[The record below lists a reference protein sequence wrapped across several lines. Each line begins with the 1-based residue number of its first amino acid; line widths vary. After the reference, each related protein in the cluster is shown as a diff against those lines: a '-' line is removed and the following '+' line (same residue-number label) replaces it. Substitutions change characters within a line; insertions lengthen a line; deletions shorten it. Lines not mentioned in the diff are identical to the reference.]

1 MSESLEEVSD
11 RIILGHTN
19 SEGQWVTSPSLV
31 RESIL
36 SALRNERE
44 RCARVAETA
53 YAEFQ
58 TGYNAGKWI
67 ANAIREGR

>member
-11 RIILGHTN
+11 RIIRGHTN

-31 RESIL
+31 KESIL

-44 RCARVAETA
+44 RCAKVAETHRCELGA
-53 YAEFQ
+53 PCAE
-58 TGYNAGKWI
+58 AI
-67 ANAIREGR
+67 ARAIREGR